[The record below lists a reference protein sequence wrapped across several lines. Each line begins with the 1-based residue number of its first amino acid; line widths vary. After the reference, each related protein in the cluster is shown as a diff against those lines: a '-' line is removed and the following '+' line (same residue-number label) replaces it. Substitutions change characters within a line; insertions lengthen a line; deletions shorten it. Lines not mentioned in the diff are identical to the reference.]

1 MLGPDAQWQ
10 GYIYIYIY
18 DVHGTMKELQEK
30 TPETPLVF
38 NRWPPKHHF
47 CFNCLHHIL
56 TKGGW
61 FNSAAYVLKRHRM
74 FYRKLP
80 LGLALVKMIEGW
92 RLSQK
97 QQNCQFFSMKR
108 DHVKKARIVFQAFFR
123 WLESSWNI
131 IVASCWEFLAFLQA
145 AQVGPENG
153 QLKLSSVYWLHEN
166 SQRIGEHVDDWN
178 GHRIG

>member
-1 MLGPDAQWQ
+1 
-10 GYIYIYIY
+10 
-18 DVHGTMKELQEK
+18 MKELQEK

-38 NRWPPKHHF
+38 NRWPPKRHV

-80 LGLALVKMIEGW
+80 LGLALVTMIEGW
-92 RLSQK
+92 SLSQK
-97 QQNCQFFSMKR
+97 QQNCQCFFPWKEIMLKR
-108 DHVKKARIVFQAFFR
+108 KGSFSKHFWGGWNLLGISCNRILWR
-123 WLESSWNI
+123 D
-131 IVASCWEFLAFLQA
+131 FLAFLQA

-153 QLKLSSVYWLHEN
+153 QLKLSSVYWLHARE
-166 SQRIGEHVDDWN
+166 QPKDW
-178 GHRIG
+178 RTCWWLKWA